1 MMTNAVSRSLVLLAK
16 YMGAMTCLI
25 IPLLISLTLAL
36 ILFTVSGVINLS
48 AGDWLRIGGIV
59 LTSIVYLSAFYL
71 IVAFVESHLRRLATR
86 LYKRSHVSCSF
97 LVLTSTGQV
106 HLPDCD
112 LQHGMRRSADYLVSI
127 AIHIH
132 CLLALRLTKLSI
144 SSTSDSRA

>member
-71 IVAFVESHLRRLATR
+71 IVAFVE
-86 LYKRSHVSCSF
+86 
-97 LVLTSTGQV
+97 
-106 HLPDCD
+106 
-112 LQHGMRRSADYLVSI
+112 
-127 AIHIH
+127 
-132 CLLALRLTKLSI
+132 
-144 SSTSDSRA
+144 